1 MASERF
7 KVKYGL
13 AVGDPAAATIDGVT
27 GDIVTNGDITL
38 GGGDIRSLGGAVAI
52 TVVNDDAII
61 ADTLRV
67 LGDVIKGSD
76 NVNTIELDELS
87 AGDVSVLNALKV
99 TGNTVKKSGGDT
111 VLTFTGTNRVNTAG
125 DILIGG
131 DQIRSVGGAVAIGLD
146 GANVIIGGNLKIN
159 GNQIKNSAGTTVVTM
174 AGTATTLA
182 GTLKIDGNQIKGS
195 SGVTAI
201 TITGPDVAIADDLS
215 VVRQITGKSLIVE
228 DQVVAKRFL
237 QVGTANAD
245 VAGYQAD
252 IIRRSRTGDN
262 TAYAEQTL
270 LTHKAAGGTGT
281 VTNIY
286 EGRVSYTGPPDT
298 YVTGER
304 TIKLTVTVEQGLK
317 TQSAEMLITVNG
329 GATPSVNM
337 TVYSNVNTDGVLAT
351 FTATINTALPMR
363 TILVK
368 ATATGATNYY
378 TVDSTN
384 YQSNDRI

>member
-7 KVKYGL
+7 KVKFGL
-13 AVGDPAAATIDGVT
+13 AVGDPAAATIDGDT

-182 GTLKIDGNQIKGS
+182 GTLKINGNQIKGS

-201 TITGPDVAIADDLS
+201 TITGADIAIADNLS
-215 VVRQITGKSLIVE
+215 VVGAITGQALIVE
-228 DQVVAKRFL
+228 DQVVAERFL

-245 VAGYQAD
+245 VAGYQAN

-262 TAYAEQTL
+262 GAYVEQTL
-270 LTHKAAGGTGT
+270 HTYKAAGGTGT
-281 VTNIY
+281 VTKIFD
-286 EGRVSYTGPPDT
+286 ERVLPDASGG
-298 YVTGER
+298 VR
-304 TIKLTVTVEQGLK
+304 SAKITIMVEQGIE
-317 TQSAEMLITVNG
+317 TQILQMLVT
-329 GATPSVNM
+329 
-337 TVYSNVNTDGVLAT
+337 TDGVTIQNVVYGNVSTNGALAT
-351 FTATINTALPMR
+351 FAVNVETGLPFNN
-363 TILVK
+363 IQVK
-368 ATATGATNYY
+368 ATATGSDNYY
-378 TVDSTN
+378 TVDQTC
-384 YQSNDRI
+384 YEIALRA